1 MDLSDVAGGRGGD
14 DGGGGGP
21 RTVDDPQSVMTRAV
35 GGDLMKHPAG
45 VSLNEAVRD
54 IPGRA
59 ISIRETVK
67 RVAIKGRDG
76 KWRAIETPPA
86 GCVPTPVPLPR
97 DAPDAPSPVSASHP
111 RPTGADAPG
120 RTASRSASRPIE
132 PDAPSPELLQGASRS
147 ESRDA
152 PEAPSP
158 HNPLR
163 PMVEVAP
170 GVMEC
175 DLRPGDSVA
184 QWANPTGRRPRPV
197 VATLGGDD
205 GGGLP
210 VPSSD
215 PDKPSCPTCE
225 KRPPSSPVTWCPMCG
240 RRRTTGDPPATAPPS
255 GCGMAGRMGAGADQL
270 HQPGPAAGADGA
282 GMESEAQ
289 LTPPR
294 HDRGVSAGRPR
305 MVRLMG
311 RPLMPERRV
320 RLHSGDV
327 GHTLPYCGRA
337 SYPGRV
343 GWSGRSE
350 DYADPC

>member
-1 MDLSDVAGGRGGD
+1 M
-14 DGGGGGP
+14 
-21 RTVDDPQSVMTRAV
+21 AV

-86 GCVPTPVPLPR
+86 GCVPTPVTLPR
-97 DAPDAPSPVSASHP
+97 DAP
-111 RPTGADAPG
+111 DAPG

-197 VATLGGDD
+197 VVTLGGDD

-240 RRRTTGDPPATAPPS
+240 RRRTTGDPPPRLRRPAVAWPAAWGPVPTNYIK
-255 GCGMAGRMGAGADQL
+255 
-270 HQPGPAAGADGA
+270 PGPAAGADGA

-320 RLHSGDV
+320 RLHSGDM

-343 GWSGRSE
+343 GWSRRSE